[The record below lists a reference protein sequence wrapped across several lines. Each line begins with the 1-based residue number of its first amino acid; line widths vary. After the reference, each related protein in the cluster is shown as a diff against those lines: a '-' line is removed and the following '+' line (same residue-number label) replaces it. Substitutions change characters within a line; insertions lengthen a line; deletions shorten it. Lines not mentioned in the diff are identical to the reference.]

1 MDLHFLAAVA
11 KLFSRSNKPKTGGL
25 AMTAGV
31 DVQSDR
37 VEVEVKSWPGMDSMH
52 ACAADIESA
61 RAKLRAAVQCKQ
73 PPDGWL
79 CTRPAGHTG
88 PCAAIAA
95 PTLQGRAS
103 PAISQAETDVL
114 AEVRRQIDLERFSDE
129 HDDIYDDGELSS
141 AGTAYALAATDV
153 LCPFSQGDGNYK
165 ETPPE
170 MWPWD
175 QGWWKSTT
183 PRRDLVKAAA
193 LIIAEIKKV
202 DRAALNGAAKGD
214 AS

>member
-1 MDLHFLAAVA
+1 MDLQLLAMIA
-11 KLFSRSNKPKTGGL
+11 KLFSKRKEP
-25 AMTAGV
+25 AHIVTAGV
-31 DVQSDR
+31 DVQPDTVAVAVR
-37 VEVEVKSWPGMDSMH
+37 NFPGMDSLH
-52 ACAADIESA
+52 ACVADIESA
-61 RAKLRAAVQCKQ
+61 RAKLRAAVQCKR
-73 PPDGWL
+73 PPDGWF

-95 PTLQGRAS
+95 PHPWPSAS
-103 PAISQAETDVL
+103 PTISQAEADVL
-114 AEVRRQIDLERFSDE
+114 TEVRRQIDQEHFSAE
-129 HDDIYDDGELSS
+129 HDDDYDDGVLAS
-141 AGTAYALAATDV
+141 AGAAYALAAADE
-153 LCPFSQGDGNYK
+153 LYPFSQSHGYYK
-165 ETPPE
+165 ETPPD

-175 QGWWKSTT
+175 QAWWKSTT